1 MSVMAMI
8 LAGGEG
14 PALSVLTAMR
24 SEAAVPFGGK
34 YRIIDFA
41 LSNCVNSGIYNVAIL
56 TQYQPRSLNDH
67 IGVGRPWDLDRSTGG
82 VRLLQPYQ
90 QSRGEPG
97 AWQEGTADALRFN
110 LDVIRETVE
119 DVLIL
124 AGDHV
129 YKMDYR
135 PMLRFH
141 EEQNADLTM
150 AVRNVPSF
158 EAYRYGMVSS
168 DPDRRV
174 VGYQEKPR
182 RTASTSASMGIYVIR
197 RELLVDWL
205 TGEPGRDQRD
215 FGGEVIPSFVGNK
228 RLYAYP
234 FQGYWA
240 DVGTVQAYW
249 EANIALLSETPA
261 LDLYDPNW
269 VIHTRSEER
278 PAALV
283 GPEARV
289 EGNLLCDGCRIE
301 GTVIRSIIS
310 PGVYVA
316 SGAVVRDAIV
326 MTDTVI
332 EPGAEVDRAIL
343 DKHVVVGANARVGCG
358 DDNTSNRWVP
368 ERLNTGLTMV
378 GKRAIVPPGKTLCR
392 NVVVYPRA
400 SAKDYPEGD
409 VVSGETIGA

>member
-1 MSVMAMI
+1 
-8 LAGGEG
+8 
-14 PALSVLTAMR
+14 
-24 SEAAVPFGGK
+24 
-34 YRIIDFA
+34 
-41 LSNCVNSGIYNVAIL
+41 
-56 TQYQPRSLNDH
+56 
-67 IGVGRPWDLDRSTGG
+67 
-82 VRLLQPYQ
+82 
-90 QSRGEPG
+90 
-97 AWQEGTADALRFN
+97 
-110 LDVIRETVE
+110 
-119 DVLIL
+119 
-124 AGDHV
+124 
-129 YKMDYR
+129 
-135 PMLRFH
+135 
-141 EEQNADLTM
+141 
-150 AVRNVPSF
+150 
-158 EAYRYGMVSS
+158 
-168 DPDRRV
+168 
-174 VGYQEKPR
+174 
-182 RTASTSASMGIYVIR
+182 
-197 RELLVDWL
+197 
-205 TGEPGRDQRD
+205 
-215 FGGEVIPSFVGNK
+215 
-228 RLYAYP
+228 
-234 FQGYWA
+234 
-240 DVGTVQAYW
+240 
-249 EANIALLSETPA
+249 
-261 LDLYDPNW
+261 

-289 EGNLLCDGCRIE
+289 GGNLLCDGCRIE